1 MIRNGKVGMRD
12 LEFVAERIHESNSPV
27 LLLGGGARQLT
38 QHELDYLA
46 SLGIPICLTWSG
58 AALASKILNYVG
70 IVGQF
75 GRPVANRT
83 LHGSDFVLALG
94 CRLPITV
101 TGQNIEKLKNKI
113 VLCDIDS
120 SELMLSKKRLSTK
133 NLKIDVSSF
142 VKRLSEITPKLTGL
156 NLDNWLKSAAHNF
169 ELENNFLISGIRET
183 LTESNSI
190 NSHFAF
196 ANLTKD
202 IQPKDYLVIDGGGTA
217 LYTGY
222 QAAPF
227 ERFAG
232 VAALNAISSM
242 GTAPAQMSGVLNAK
256 PDSLVI
262 GVIGDGSYVMALN
275 ALPNIASNKN
285 AVLIIISNRGYLAIR
300 HTQQRFLDSRFDGTW
315 LTPENSLPSI
325 ENITIAL
332 GMNYV
337 RYRPPYSSVH
347 EILSDL
353 NGRKD
358 KATVIEVET
367 DPAQPPFWGVKSY
380 LDEKGRLTSLP
391 LFEMSHMG
399 L

>member
-1 MIRNGKVGMRD
+1 MGKNENVGIKD
-12 LEFVAERIHESNSPV
+12 VEFVADRLRESTSPV
-27 LLLGGGARQLT
+27 LLLGGGTRKLT
-38 QHELDYLA
+38 QHELDYLS

-58 AALASKILNYVG
+58 AELASKILNYVG

-101 TGQNIEKLKNKI
+101 TGQNIEELKNKI
-113 VLCDIDS
+113 AHCDIDS

-133 NLKIDVSSF
+133 TLKIEASSF
-142 VKRLSEITPKLTGL
+142 VKKLSEIMPEFTSL
-156 NLDNWLKSAAHNF
+156 NIDSWLKITAHKF
-169 ELENNFLISGIRET
+169 ELERNFLISGLSDTIK
-183 LTESNSI
+183 ESNSI
-190 NSHFAF
+190 NSHMAF
-196 ANLTKD
+196 ANLTKHT
-202 IQPKDYLVIDGGGTA
+202 QHSDYLVIDGGGTA

-242 GTAPAQMSGVLNAK
+242 GTAPAQMSGVSNAK
-256 PDSLVI
+256 PNSLVI
-262 GVIGDGSYVMALN
+262 GIIGDGSFFMALN
-275 ALPNIASNKN
+275 ALPNIASNRN
-285 AVLIIISNRGYLAIR
+285 AVLIVISNRGYLAIR
-300 HTQQRFLDSRFDGTW
+300 HTQQKFLDSRFDGTW

-325 ENITIAL
+325 ENITNSL
-332 GMNYV
+332 GMNYI
-337 RYRPPYSSVH
+337 RYQPPYKSVH
-347 EILSDL
+347 EILSEL
-353 NGRKD
+353 NLSSD

-367 DPAQPPFWGVKSY
+367 NPAQPPFWGVRSH
-380 LDEKGRLTSLP
+380 LDEKGRLASLP
-391 LFEMSHMG
+391 LLEMSYMG